1 MAATWRLGAL
11 VALVVVY
18 LGAASLLSLA
28 TVRVGFDLWSGID
41 PFLPPERR
49 PFLGAVE
56 LAHRA
61 FAVDA
66 PRQVFLAALVL
77 GGAWWRD
84 RAGWRRRLALDRERP
99 NGMRPVALL
108 GLLLI
113 WPVLHIAW
121 VTGTAELFGA
131 SFGQHVRL
139 SPFMSQAAV
148 AAWLAY
154 LAILAPVAEELLL
167 RGEAFA
173 RASAAV
179 GPAGAILVT
188 ALRHRMTI
196 AGLLARR
203 LEKPLPPNA
212 TALSHI
218 LHAAAAQILFLDVP
232 DSAAVDLAVLVQRY
246 LVDKTTSL
254 HIIWRFNHKV
264 RVMPPGRTL
273 RVETLAS
280 AVVRWSV
287 DNWRTVHDTQ
297 TRDTTL
303 GVHVADLQTEDLRIG
318 DCVNLTFHWSEADRW
333 EGANFVVC
341 VE

>member
-1 MAATWRLGAL
+1 MKPDRVAPPSHLEPPGEPVAGSAQSRAPGTRGPLGRLWAATWQLGAI
-11 VALVVVY
+11 VALVILY

-28 TVRVGFDLWSGID
+28 AVRVGFDLWNGID

-61 FAVDA
+61 FAIDA
-66 PRQVFLAALVL
+66 LRQVFLAALVL

-84 RAGWRRRLALDRERP
+84 RAAWRRRLALDRERP

-108 GLLLI
+108 GLLLV

-148 AAWLAY
+148 TAWLVY

-173 RASAAV
+173 RANAVV
-179 GPAGAILVT
+179 GPAGAIVVT
-188 ALRHRMTI
+188 ALIFAAAHI
-196 AGLLARR
+196 SSWGLARPIS
-203 LEKPLPPNA
+203 LLPL
-212 TALSHI
+212 ALA
-218 LHAAAAQILFLDVP
+218 LG
-232 DSAAVDLAVLVQRY
+232 
-246 LVDKTTSL
+246 
-254 HIIWRFNHKV
+254 W
-264 RVMPPGRTL
+264 L
-273 RVETLAS
+273 R
-280 AVVRWSV
+280 
-287 DNWRTVHDTQ
+287 WRTGRLWPGIALH
-297 TRDTTL
+297 
-303 GVHVADLQTEDLRIG
+303 GWS
-318 DCVNLTFHWSEADRW
+318 NLALVTYLLWP
-333 EGANFVVC
+333 G
-341 VE
+341 

>member
-1 MAATWRLGAL
+1 VAGSAQSHAYAPEGRGRFNRIWSATWRLGAL
-11 VALVVVY
+11 IALVVVY

-28 TVRVGFDLWSGID
+28 AVRVGFDLWNGID

-61 FAVDA
+61 FAIDA
-66 PRQVFLAALVL
+66 LRQVFLALLVI

-99 NGMRPVALL
+99 NGMRPVILL
-108 GLLLI
+108 GILLV

-139 SPFMSQAAV
+139 SPFMSQTAV

-173 RASAAV
+173 RAQSAV
-179 GPAGAILVT
+179 GPVGAILVT
-188 ALRHRMTI
+188 AIIFAAAHI
-196 AGLLARR
+196 SSWGLARPVS
-203 LEKPLPPNA
+203 LLPLA
-212 TALSHI
+212 FALG
-218 LHAAAAQILFLDVP
+218 
-232 DSAAVDLAVLVQRY
+232 
-246 LVDKTTSL
+246 
-254 HIIWRFNHKV
+254 W
-264 RVMPPGRTL
+264 L
-273 RVETLAS
+273 R
-280 AVVRWSV
+280 
-287 DNWRTVHDTQ
+287 WRTGRLWPGIALH
-297 TRDTTL
+297 
-303 GVHVADLQTEDLRIG
+303 GWS
-318 DCVNLTFHWSEADRW
+318 NLALVTYLLWPA
-333 EGANFVVC
+333 
-341 VE
+341 

>member
-1 MAATWRLGAL
+1 MKPDRVASLSQGESLGEAVAGSAQSPGGGARPGRVWSAMGRLAVLIGL
-11 VALVVVY
+11 VILY

-28 TVRVGFDLWSGID
+28 SVRVGFDLWNGID

-49 PFLGAVE
+49 QFLSAVE

-66 PRQVFLAALVL
+66 LRQVFLAALVL

-84 RAGWRRRLALDRERP
+84 RAGWRRRLALDRDRQ

-108 GLLLI
+108 GLLLV

-154 LAILAPVAEELLL
+154 LTILAPVAEELLL
-167 RGEAFA
+167 RGEAYA
-173 RASAAV
+173 RADAAL

-188 ALRHRMTI
+188 AVIFAAAHVSSW
-196 AGLLARR
+196 GLARPVS
-203 LEKPLPPNA
+203 LLPL
-212 TALSHI
+212 ALA
-218 LHAAAAQILFLDVP
+218 LG
-232 DSAAVDLAVLVQRY
+232 
-246 LVDKTTSL
+246 
-254 HIIWRFNHKV
+254 W
-264 RVMPPGRTL
+264 L
-273 RVETLAS
+273 R
-280 AVVRWSV
+280 
-287 DNWRTVHDTQ
+287 WRTGRLWPGIALH
-297 TRDTTL
+297 
-303 GVHVADLQTEDLRIG
+303 GWS
-318 DCVNLTFHWSEADRW
+318 NLALVTYLLWPP
-333 EGANFVVC
+333 
-341 VE
+341 

>member
-1 MAATWRLGAL
+1 LKPDRVAPLSHLEPPDEAVAGSAQSRASGLDHRGPLDRAWAATWRLGAL
-11 VALVVVY
+11 VALVILY

-28 TVRVGFDLWSGID
+28 AVRVGFDLWNGID

-61 FAVDA
+61 FAIDA
-66 PRQVFLAALVL
+66 LRQVFLAALVL

-84 RAGWRRRLALDRERP
+84 RSGWRRRLALDRERP

-108 GLLLI
+108 GLLLV

-148 AAWLAY
+148 AAWLVY

-179 GPAGAILVT
+179 GPVGAILVT
-188 ALRHRMTI
+188 AIIFAAAHI
-196 AGLLARR
+196 SSWGLARPVS
-203 LEKPLPPNA
+203 LLPL
-212 TALSHI
+212 ALA
-218 LHAAAAQILFLDVP
+218 LG
-232 DSAAVDLAVLVQRY
+232 
-246 LVDKTTSL
+246 
-254 HIIWRFNHKV
+254 W
-264 RVMPPGRTL
+264 L
-273 RVETLAS
+273 R
-280 AVVRWSV
+280 
-287 DNWRTVHDTQ
+287 WRTGRLWPGIALH
-297 TRDTTL
+297 
-303 GVHVADLQTEDLRIG
+303 GWS
-318 DCVNLTFHWSEADRW
+318 NLALVTYLLWP
-333 EGANFVVC
+333 G
-341 VE
+341 